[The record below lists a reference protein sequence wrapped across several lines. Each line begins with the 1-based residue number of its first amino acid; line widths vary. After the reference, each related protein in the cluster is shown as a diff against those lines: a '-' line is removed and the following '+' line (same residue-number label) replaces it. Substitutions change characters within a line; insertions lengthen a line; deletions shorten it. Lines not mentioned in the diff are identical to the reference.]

1 MTATKIC
8 PHCGLSYPAEERF
21 CPKDGTALRFET
33 EPATLVGQVL
43 AERYLVLQ
51 ELGEGG
57 MGKVY
62 LGEHLRMKRKSAVKV
77 MQRELSGDAAMVSRF
92 NREAENASQII
103 HPNVAAI
110 FDFGE
115 TADGIVYLAMEYV
128 DGSSLAGK
136 LGAEHALHQIGR
148 AHV

>member
-1 MTATKIC
+1 MTAPKIC
-8 PHCGLSYPAEERF
+8 PHCGLTYPAEERF

-33 EPATLVGQVL
+33 ETPTLVGQVI
-43 AERYLVLQ
+43 ADRYLILS

-77 MQRELSGDAAMVSRF
+77 MQTNMHSDQEMLHRF
-92 NREAENASQII
+92 NREAENASQIL

-110 FDFGE
+110 FD
-115 TADGIVYLAMEYV
+115 
-128 DGSSLAGK
+128 
-136 LGAEHALHQIGR
+136 
-148 AHV
+148 